1 MGKRKQFPHRDLNP
15 AKIVARAERQDSFRQ
30 AQVNRQVAIINRLL
44 ENDGSGKAM
53 LDEVLQDQTEEIAR
67 LTVER
72 DEALARVAELEKELD
87 R

>member
-44 ENDGSGKAM
+44 ENDGSGKAY
-53 LDEVLQDQTEEIAR
+53 DEVLRDQTEEIAR
-67 LTVER
+67 LTVGR

>member
-44 ENDGSGKAM
+44 ENDGSGKAY
-53 LDEVLQDQTEEIAR
+53 DEVLRDQTEEIAR